1 MSFSF
6 WEKEIL
12 IGKIDYGIIGCGIV
26 GLNTA
31 INLKLKKPGARVVIF
46 ERGFL
51 PNGAST
57 RNAGFA
63 CIGSVSELLSDI
75 QIMGEDAVF
84 ELVERRYLGLEKL
97 KKRCGEGE
105 IQYEGLGGFEIFGTQ
120 DGHNKDQCFEAMEE
134 FNKKLFSITK
144 TEKTYEKLD
153 TKNAFMGMLGIQGAI
168 KNTVEG
174 QINTGQMME
183 RLLKI
188 AKDMGVI
195 IFFGIDIRKII
206 NYNEPSLVLADDE
219 MISVR
224 NLILCTNGFAKDLIP
239 EMEVIPARNQ
249 VWVTKPISGLK
260 IKGSFHYLE
269 GYYYFRNVGE
279 RLLIGG
285 GRHLDKEGETTA
297 EQGETAIIQDGLKDM
312 VENIILPGI
321 SYQVEYKWSGI
332 MGLGPTKKP
341 IIKAIEGRTFVA
353 VRMGGMGVAIGSLVA
368 EEVADLVLSYD

>member
-195 IFFGIDIRKII
+195 IF
-206 NYNEPSLVLADDE
+206 E